1 MALATA
7 LQYTESNLIGQLY
20 TSIDDSQDNMQI
32 VWRDSVTNEYRV
44 PDATTRLVVIDKG
57 SANFP
62 STNYEIVYLP
72 ASSTTANNITTY
84 ASGVVRGLSFN
95 GFSLATGSLGKAH
108 IANAEVGPVDVH
120 YFVNCLVATLKGAG
134 DMPQMLVY
142 ATESARNT
150 DNASPANGAYCV
162 VTATKSFFVRIN
174 GVWTPVGGA
183 VYQNATA
190 RDAAIA
196 SPVVGMSV
204 YLIDEGYFSD
214 YSGSGWSAGR
224 GTTSVNNATAS
235 TTGVVKLS
243 TAPVSAGNPI
253 AVGDN
258 DTRIMSS
265 VTVTDLTDGG
275 DTTLHYHAT
284 DRARGNHTGTQ
295 LLATLLETGTA
306 GETLAAGQYVYL
318 KASDGKLYK
327 ATNVSSSLNEWN
339 IVGRIVTGGAAN
351 ATVTYV
357 VPFTGSFFFTSG
369 LTDGAKYYLGTGGAL
384 TTTAP
389 AMNSSSTI
397 PVLVGTAAGTT
408 VLVYNVR
415 RLPRRVSNNFSIANG
430 TTTTTTLTV
439 GFSIERAECH
449 YFQRYLPVTAGNS
462 QVTAGYG
469 FYDVV
474 AGTQTSRNVYEAS
487 DINLIR
493 ITDLGDFSGSKTG
506 TASINGSNNI
516 EIAWAETTLSTTDI
530 SFLVGTVI
538 AYEKL

>member
-7 LQYTESNLIGQLY
+7 LQYTESNLIGQLH
-20 TSIDDSQDNMQI
+20 TSIDDSQDNLQI
-32 VWRDSVTNEYRV
+32 VWRDSISGEYRV

-72 ASSTTANNITTY
+72 ASSTTTNNITTY

-95 GFSLATGSLGKAH
+95 GFSLATGGLGTAH

-120 YFVNCLVATLKGAG
+120 YFINCIVATLKGAG

-142 ATESARNT
+142 TTESARNT

-183 VYQNATA
+183 VYQNAAA

-214 YSGSGWSAGR
+214 YSGSGWSTGR

-258 DTRIMSS
+258 DSRVMSTI
-265 VTVTDLTDGG
+265 TVTDLTDGG
-275 DTTLHYHAT
+275 DTTLHYHAS
-284 DRARGNHTGTQ
+284 DRSRANHTGTQ
-295 LLATLLETGTA
+295 DMSTLINTGTA
-306 GETLAAGQYVYL
+306 GETLSVGELVAL
-318 KASDGKLYK
+318 DTDNLLYK
-327 ATNVSSSLNEWN
+327 ATNTSASRSKVIGVMTSSGT
-339 IVGRIVTGGAAN
+339 VGQTVAYGPTVMGRVFVT
-351 ATVTYV
+351 T
-357 VPFTGSFFFTSG
+357 G
-369 LTDGAKYYLGTGGAL
+369 LTVGTYYLGTGGAI
-384 TTTAP
+384 TATP
-389 AMNSSSTI
+389 PVLNSSSI
-397 PVLVGTAAGTT
+397 YPVIVGYAPSTT
-408 VLVYNVR
+408 VLVWGVR
-415 RLPRRVSNNFSIANG
+415 RLQRRTMGIGNIVAG
-430 TTTTTTLTV
+430 TTTTSTLTV
-439 GFSIERAECH
+439 GYPIERVMVNFSMKGGGS
-449 YFQRYLPVTAGNS
+449 YSTAFTCGE
-462 QVTAGYG
+462 GH
-469 FYDVV
+469 YDVL
-474 AGTQTSRNVYEAS
+474 AGTQEQQGSQGSSSNFIYVL
-487 DINLIR
+487 DM
-493 ITDLGDFSGSKTG
+493 TDGAGTKTG
-506 TASINGSNNI
+506 TASINGSNNV
-516 EIAWAETTLSTTDI
+516 EIAWVES
-530 SFLVGTVI
+530 SFSAGNNALFYRWT
-538 AYEKL
+538 AFERL